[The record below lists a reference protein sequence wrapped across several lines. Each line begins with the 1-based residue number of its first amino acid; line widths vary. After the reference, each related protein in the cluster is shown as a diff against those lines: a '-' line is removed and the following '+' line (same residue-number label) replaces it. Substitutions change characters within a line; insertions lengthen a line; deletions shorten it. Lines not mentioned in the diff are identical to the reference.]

1 MCHLS
6 TSMNMENIVIRILIK
21 IIATHKPS
29 KEECTECNKK
39 VGLVKLCKDG
49 INWLKGGGA
58 DKPGASFRS
67 HAVPV
72 CERKVHVV
80 MLRFI
85 QRSVVQRAPWRV
97 LRQSSGTV
105 EMEVS
110 WGSEI

>member
-1 MCHLS
+1 
-6 TSMNMENIVIRILIK
+6 MENY
-21 IIATHKPS
+21 
-29 KEECTECNKK
+29 
-39 VGLVKLCKDG
+39 G
-49 INWLKGGGA
+49 INQWLKGGGA
-58 DKPGASFRS
+58 DSRPGASFRS

-72 CERKVHVV
+72 CERQPLTKYTYVV